1 MLWVAVLLPSLPLEV
16 YARAWPADAQVHAFV
31 VDSGGR
37 DPRVVAGN
45 AAAMDA
51 GVRPGMPLAAALAL
65 APGLVRQPRDVD
77 GELRALEQLAT
88 FALRFTP
95 MTCLVPPAAFVAEIG
110 GSLRLFGGR
119 DALLA
124 RLARGVERRGFA
136 ARLGVAP
143 TPQAALAL
151 ARAGRATPVESP
163 DALADALA
171 PLPLAHF
178 DLPDDARTTLAAAG
192 VHTFGDAERLP
203 RAGLARRFGPAVVD
217 VLDHA
222 SGRRDDPRV
231 SFEPPPRF
239 AAKLELPAPVHDVEA
254 LAFAVNRLVHELA
267 AWLLARG
274 LGVVAM
280 TLALAHERALVR
292 DRDSPCTLARFA
304 LGAPSRT
311 PPHLG
316 LVLRERL
323 ARIALPAP
331 VAGLALASESV
342 APLAGHNFGLLP
354 GDTVRHV
361 DVPLVDRLR
370 ARLGED
376 AVKLVVPAADHRP
389 EHAMRIATVGDA
401 HVAARPGT
409 RRGRPAAPAAAPL
422 PPAPRPLWLLSA
434 PQPLAGLVDAQPWVL
449 REGPERIESGWW
461 DGADVR
467 RDYYVAESPA
477 GELAW
482 IFRDHR
488 RGTDDGEWFLHGL
501 FA

>member
-16 YARAWPADAQVHAFV
+16 YARAWPAAAHARAFV

-37 DPRVVAGN
+37 DPRIVAGN
-45 AAAMDA
+45 AVAIDA

-65 APGLVRQPRDVD
+65 APDLVRQPRDVD
-77 GELRALEQLAT
+77 GETQALEQLAT

-95 MTCLVPPAAFVAEIG
+95 TTCLVPSAAFVAEIG

-119 DALLA
+119 DALVA
-124 RLARGVERRGFA
+124 RLARGIGARGFA
-136 ARLGVAP
+136 AQLGIAP
-143 TPQAALAL
+143 TPRAALAF
-151 ARAGRATPVESP
+151 ARAGRTDPVAAP
-163 DALADALA
+163 DALAAALA
-171 PLPLAHF
+171 PLSLAHF
-178 DLPDDARTTLAAAG
+178 DLPEDACATLAAAG
-192 VHTFGDAERLP
+192 VRTFGEAGRLP
-203 RAGLARRFGPAVVD
+203 RAGLARRFGPAIVD
-217 VLDHA
+217 ALDQA
-222 SGRRDDPRV
+222 SGRRADPRV
-231 SFEPPPRF
+231 PFEPPPRF
-239 AAKLELPAPVHDVEA
+239 VAKLELPAPVHDVEA

-274 LGVVAM
+274 LGVLEM
-280 TLALAHERALVR
+280 SLALAHERALVR
-292 DRDSPCTLARFA
+292 ERDSPSTLARFA
-304 LGAPSRT
+304 LGSPSRT
-311 PPHLG
+311 PSHLT

-323 ARIALPAP
+323 ARIVLPAP

-342 APLAGHNFGLLP
+342 APLAGHNAGLLP
-354 GDTVRHV
+354 GDAAQAV

-376 AVKLVVPAADHRP
+376 AVQLVTSNADHRP
-389 EHAMRIATVGDA
+389 ERAMRVATVGRARDA
-401 HVAARPGT
+401 ERPASS
-409 RRGRPAAPAAAPL
+409 RRKSAAPAALPL
-422 PPAPRPLWLLSA
+422 PAAPRPVWLLA
-434 PQPLAGLVDAQPWVL
+434 VPRPLAGLLEAQPWVL

>member
-1 MLWVAVLLPSLPLEV
+1 MAGSSAC
-16 YARAWPADAQVHAFV
+16 ARIRRRQARAFV

-37 DPRVVAGN
+37 DPRIVAGN
-45 AAAMDA
+45 AVAIDA

-65 APGLVRQPRDVD
+65 APDLVRQPRDVD
-77 GELRALEQLAT
+77 GETQALEQLAT

-95 MTCLVPPAAFVAEIG
+95 TTCLVPSAAFVAEIG

-119 DALLA
+119 DALVA
-124 RLARGVERRGFA
+124 RLARGIGARGFA
-136 ARLGVAP
+136 AQLGIAP
-143 TPQAALAL
+143 TPRAALAF
-151 ARAGRATPVESP
+151 ARAGRTDPVAAP
-163 DALADALA
+163 DALAAALA
-171 PLPLAHF
+171 PLSLAHF
-178 DLPDDARTTLAAAG
+178 DLPEDACATLAAAG
-192 VHTFGDAERLP
+192 VHTFGEAERLP
-203 RAGLARRFGPAVVD
+203 RAGLARRFGPTVVD
-217 VLDHA
+217 ALDHA
-222 SGRRDDPRV
+222 SGRRADPRV
-231 SFEPPPRF
+231 PFEPPPRF
-239 AAKLELPAPVHDVEA
+239 AGKLELPAPVHDVEA

-274 LGVVAM
+274 LGVAAM
-280 TLALAHERALVR
+280 SLALAHERALVR
-292 DRDSPCTLARFA
+292 DRDSPSTLARFA

-311 PPHLG
+311 PSHLT

-323 ARIALPAP
+323 ARIVLPAP

-342 APLAGHNFGLLP
+342 APLAGHNAGLLP
-354 GDTVRHV
+354 GDAAQAA

-376 AVKLVVPAADHRP
+376 AVQLVAPNADHRP
-389 EHAMRIATVGDA
+389 ERAMRVAAVGDA
-401 HVAARPGT
+401 RAAQ
-409 RRGRPAAPAAAPL
+409 RPASSRRQSPAQAVVAP

-434 PQPLAGLVDAQPWVL
+434 PQPLAGLVEAQPWVL